1 MSFVANMRSRWSA
14 CMPEWF
20 TRFLSRFLSLGG
32 VVVLVGLMP
41 DIAGIDPSQ
50 SILRA
55 RAGAQQLLTAE
66 ALQAIREDLQLDRS
80 AAERLWDWL
89 TLAMQGDLGVSWVS
103 GASVME
109 SVQQTAKTSL
119 LLMLTALG
127 MAFVMCMASVLY
139 TVRRWQ
145 QNRLDKHHDTLS
157 SVLVSLPEYVIASLL
172 IMVFSIWLGWFPPYG
187 WQGMQNLWL
196 PSLAMALPAA
206 GLFGR
211 LLNDSIKRVLDEP
224 WVITWLSA
232 NVSKFQILRFALWR
246 AVSNLIPQIAMT
258 VIGLT
263 GGAVAVEQVFSIP
276 GIGRLI
282 LGAAKS
288 QDLPMLQGGL
298 LVLLVFSMLISSASI
313 LLQRWL
319 LGHSVT
325 SGKLI
330 SSHSTF
336 RFTQSTT
343 KRIVSATIFALLI
356 GCAGWALMRDPYTI
370 QFTRLESPSLAAP
383 FGADAVGR
391 DLLAR
396 VGGGM
401 MSTIKMGII
410 ATFLSLVIGLLL
422 GFVTRYS
429 QGLIEITKGVPYI
442 VAGLLIAGLT
452 GMNPNSALIA
462 IVMVSWAPLAA
473 HCASLLMEAKAQPYT
488 HLAPIW
494 GTSQWRVLRYY
505 LLPYVLPPLIRH
517 AFLRLP
523 YITLSLTSL
532 SFIGLGVKPPEPEW
546 GLLIA
551 ENLPY
556 IERSPLGVL
565 LPILGLVL
573 MAIAVNLIFDDK

>member
-1 MSFVANMRSRWSA
+1 
-14 CMPEWF
+14 MPIWL
-20 TRFLSRFLSLGG
+20 TLLLSRFLALST

-80 AAERLWDWL
+80 AAQRLWDWL

-109 SVQQTAKTSL
+109 SVQQTGKTSL
-119 LLMLTALG
+119 LLMVTALG
-127 MAFVMCMASVLY
+127 LALMFCAVSVFY
-139 TVRRWQ
+139 TAWRWQ
-145 QNRLDKHHDTLS
+145 QGRLTQSGLAHHGTFS
-157 SVLVSLPEYVIASLL
+157 SVLVSLPEYVVASLL
-172 IMVFSIWLGWFPPYG
+172 IMVFAIWLGWFPPYG
-187 WQGMQNLWL
+187 WQSAQNLWL

-211 LLNDSIKRVLDEP
+211 LLNDSLKRVLEEP

-232 NVSKFQILRFALWR
+232 NVSQCQVVRFALWR
-246 AVSNLIPQIAMT
+246 ALSSLLPQIAMT

-263 GGAVAVEQVFSIP
+263 GGAVAVELVFSIP

-298 LVLLVFSMLISSASI
+298 LVLLVFSMLISGASI
-313 LLQRWL
+313 LLQRFV
-319 LGHSVT
+319 LGRAVT
-325 SGKLI
+325 SGKLV

-336 RFTQSTT
+336 HFTRNPI
-343 KRIVSATIFALLI
+343 KRTISATLFALLI
-356 GCAGWALMRDPYTI
+356 VCAAWALLRDPYTI
-370 QFTRLESPSLAAP
+370 QFTRLEPPSFAAP

-401 MSTIKMGII
+401 ISTIKMGMI
-410 ATFLSLVIGLLL
+410 ATLLSLVLGLIF
-422 GFVTRYS
+422 GFAARFS
-429 QGLIEITKGVPYI
+429 QGFIEITKGVPYI

-452 GMNPNSALIA
+452 GMNSNSALIA
-462 IVMVSWAPLAA
+462 IVLVSWAPLAA
-473 HCASLLMEAKAQPYT
+473 HCASLLVEAKAQPYT
-488 HLAPIW
+488 YLAPIW
-494 GTSQWRVLRYY
+494 GTSQWRILRFY

-517 AFLRLP
+517 ALLKWP
-523 YITLSLTSL
+523 VITLSLTSL
-532 SFIGLGVKPPEPEW
+532 SFIGLGVKPPSPEW
-546 GLLIA
+546 GLLIS

-565 LPILGLVL
+565 LPIFGLAL
-573 MAIAVNLIFDDK
+573 LSIAVNMLFDD